1 MGIVD
6 TDTKGAIALF
16 RVTLMTYDAGADDGS
31 TKSTRNVHMSF
42 WNSDGSAIIIHNL
55 AGKAVE
61 RINVERND
69 DGKITSLT
77 FDKSATTGVGKG
89 VSVTEEA
96 TYYVGENAFG
106 EKLLGAV
113 TGSYDE
119 ADIGDVIL
127 GTEDLKEGSD
137 VGRPNVSTDFS
148 GDHIDYVMFN
158 AYIDSLIFFV

>member
-1 MGIVD
+1 
-6 TDTKGAIALF
+6 
-16 RVTLMTYDAGADDGS
+16 MTYDAGSDDGS

-61 RINVERND
+61 RINVERDD

-89 VSVTEEA
+89 MSISEEA

-106 EKLLGAV
+106 EKLLGSV

-119 ADIGDVIL
+119 ADIGDIIL

-137 VGRPNVSTDFS
+137 VGRPNVSTTLS
-148 GDHIDYVMFN
+148 RSYCLCSI
-158 AYIDSLIFFV
+158 LIAIRHCHFMCI

>member
-1 MGIVD
+1 
-6 TDTKGAIALF
+6 
-16 RVTLMTYDAGADDGS
+16 
-31 TKSTRNVHMSF
+31 MSF
-42 WNSDGSAIIIHNL
+42 WNFDGSAIIIHNL

-89 VSVTEEA
+89 MSVVEEA

-137 VGRPNVSTDFS
+137 VGRPNVSTAFRS
-148 GDHIDYVMFN
+148 Y
-158 AYIDSLIFFV
+158 

>member
-42 WNSDGSAIIIHNL
+42 WDYDGSAIIIHNL

-89 VSVTEEA
+89 MLQ
-96 TYYVGENAFG
+96 
-106 EKLLGAV
+106 K
-113 TGSYDE
+113 
-119 ADIGDVIL
+119 
-127 GTEDLKEGSD
+127 
-137 VGRPNVSTDFS
+137 RR
-148 GDHIDYVMFN
+148 
-158 AYIDSLIFFV
+158 LIMLVRMPLVRSCWEQ